1 MMIVKTKTPTRI
13 DFAGGTLDLYPLYL
27 FMDGG
32 ITVNA
37 GLNLYSNVSIETG
50 DDNKINIESIDLDA
64 RISYKNIDDMT
75 LEGTTGFI
83 ERAVKSY
90 CPSTGINVKTRNTA
104 PKGSGLGASSS
115 LLMALSSALV
125 KLAGDEIDIREIIE
139 RGAAIE
145 AAHLGIPTGKQDYYA
160 AMLGGIHILHFDEKG
175 CYPEEITVGPE
186 FKKEIQRSLIV
197 TFTGISHFSG
207 TNNWDMIK
215 KAIDRTGE
223 TFDRM
228 LEIKEIAKQTGEA
241 IKKHD
246 LEKIGV
252 LIGNEWECRKR
263 LAPGISNF
271 FIDTAIENARQA
283 GAWGSKL
290 CGAGGGGCMIT
301 LTPPEKKKD
310 VMEALLESGIDLLDA
325 DLDFNGLVVEVEN
338 GSRRPEARGRRPDA
352 RCRKS
357 EVGSR
362 RSDL

>member
-1 MMIVKTKTPTRI
+1 MIIKTKTPTRI

-37 GLNLYSNVSIETG
+37 GLNLYANVLIETRN
-50 DDNKINIESIDLDA
+50 DKKISIKSIDLDTD
-64 RISYKNIDDMT
+64 IQYGSIDDMN
-75 LEGTTGFI
+75 LEGPTAFI
-83 ERAVKSY
+83 ERAIKSY
-90 CPSTGINVKTRNTA
+90 CPSMGINVKTKNFA

-125 KLAGDEIDIREIIE
+125 ILNNEEIDVKKLID

-175 CYPEEITVGPE
+175 CYPEEISADPAFIE
-186 FKKEIQRSLIV
+186 EINQCLIV
-197 TFTGISHFSG
+197 SFTGISHFSG
-207 TNNWDMIK
+207 TNNWEMIK
-215 KAIDRTGE
+215 KAIDRSGE

-228 LEIKEIAKQTGEA
+228 LMIKKVAIQTGKALAE
-241 IKKHD
+241 HD
-246 LEKIGV
+246 LEKLGY
-252 LIGNEWECRKR
+252 LIGNEWENRKR

-271 FIDTAIENARQA
+271 FIDGAIDSARQA

-301 LTPPEKKKD
+301 LAPADRKEE
-310 VMEALLESGIDLLDA
+310 VGEALFESGVDLLDA
-325 DLDFNGLVVEVEN
+325 KLDFNGLDVEIEE
-338 GSRRPEARGRRPDA
+338 G
-352 RCRKS
+352 
-357 EVGSR
+357 
-362 RSDL
+362 

>member
-1 MMIVKTKTPTRI
+1 MIVKTKTPTRI

-37 GLNLYSNVSIETG
+37 GLNLYSNVFIETG
-50 DDNKINIESIDLDA
+50 DDKKINIESIDLDTS
-64 RISYKNIDDMT
+64 IFYESIDDMT
-75 LEGTTGFI
+75 LDGPTGLI
-83 ERAVKSY
+83 ERVVKSY
-90 CPSTGINVKTRNTA
+90 YPSTGINVKTRNYA

-115 LLMALSSALV
+115 LLMALSAALMT
-125 KLAGDEIDIREIIE
+125 LNGEEIDIKEIID

-175 CYPEEITVGPE
+175 CYPEEISVRPE
-186 FKKEIQRSLIV
+186 FKKEINQSLLV

-223 TFDRM
+223 TYDMM

-241 IKKHD
+241 LAKHD
-246 LEKIGV
+246 LEKLGI

-263 LAPGISNF
+263 LAPGISNS
-271 FIDTAIENARQA
+271 FIDDAIEKARQA

-301 LTPPEKKKD
+301 LTPPEKKED
-310 VMEALLESGIDLLDA
+310 VREALFESGINLLEA
-325 DLDFNGLVVEVEN
+325 ELDFNGLVVEV
-338 GSRRPEARGRRPDA
+338 GSRKRGIF
-352 RCRKS
+352 
-357 EVGSR
+357 
-362 RSDL
+362 L